1 MAQTLKTPCKKRTI
15 KRCSVAPKSCKYVS
29 GMKRKY
35 CRKSRNTLKKYPKK
49 SVTEL
54 YKAAYPS
61 KNNFQELNPMIFK

>member
-1 MAQTLKTPCKKRTI
+1 MAQKLKTPCKKRTI

-29 GMKRKY
+29 GLKRKY
-35 CRKSRNTLKKYPKK
+35 CRKSRNTMKKHPKK

-61 KNNFQELNPMIFK
+61 KNNFQEFNPMIFR